1 MFDVLQ
7 LKQEQMITWSL
18 ASHRK
23 ALVSSLQEFSF
34 ASGQT
39 AISEKSE
46 IKGTFNVDW
55 LVFLLLFKGAHGIW
69 GRLEYPFINSF
80 VKKLI
85 YIPLGIALKKESDRK
100 SRIQNFACNML
111 KLLCFIW
118 EGKSWRKFNR
128 TKFPRWL
135 FLYGTNSMV
144 LLCSLHCLLS
154 TFLCFPNM
162 RECFCACK
170 N

>member
-1 MFDVLQ
+1 MMFDVLQ
-7 LKQEQMITWSL
+7 LKKEQMITWSL

-69 GRLEYPFINSF
+69 GRLEYPFKDSF

-85 YIPLGIALKKESDRK
+85 YSPLGIALKKESNRK

-111 KLLCFIW
+111 KLLCFI
-118 EGKSWRKFNR
+118 
-128 TKFPRWL
+128 
-135 FLYGTNSMV
+135 
-144 LLCSLHCLLS
+144 
-154 TFLCFPNM
+154 
-162 RECFCACK
+162 
-170 N
+170 